1 MMTKRKPIQ
10 AGHDLVRIK
19 SDEGHLGASIY
30 LDVYKSRP
38 EMKMNIFNDCENI
51 TISVSDAEEL
61 SAIIMKAF
69 DLLIEGLEE

>member
-1 MMTKRKPIQ
+1 MMTKRKSIP

-19 SDEGHLGASIY
+19 SAEGHLGASIY
-30 LDVYKSRP
+30 LDDLCSRP